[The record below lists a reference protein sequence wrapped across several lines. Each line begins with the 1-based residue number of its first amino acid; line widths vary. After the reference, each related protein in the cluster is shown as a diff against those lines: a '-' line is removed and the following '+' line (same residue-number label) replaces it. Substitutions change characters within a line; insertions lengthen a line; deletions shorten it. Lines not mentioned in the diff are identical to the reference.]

1 MEKEL
6 RAEDL
11 FVKEQKNV
19 INVDPEYEVVVKLSS
34 IGKLGLP
41 AVVHVRD
48 YSFDDS
54 LLFAKATQNNE
65 NSIILELLKS
75 VVFEE
80 IDLTKV
86 TRQDALEILMAIQ
99 GTFYTSYIDG
109 KEYFVDDSLK
119 GEALTNKDNI
129 STATIN
135 INDIKTKPLNDKVS
149 VPITIENSK
158 FKAVFD
164 YPRLIHDVK
173 AREYIENKFAIKDNE
188 LSSIM
193 QKKAHNEAS
202 NEEIKILLD
211 YDNEKTT
218 EYMRVLT
225 AQQILSLNGKEPKDI
240 NEQLNMLHK
249 MPMSVLSLLANILN
263 INFNFGVQD
272 EVTFTDNVTEK
283 LITRRFNFRYSDF
296 LSSVEQRNESNFNV
310 TFG

>member
-109 KEYFVDDSLK
+109 KEYFVDDSLE

-158 FKAVFD
+158 FKVVFD

-173 AREYIENKFAIKDNE
+173 AREYIENKFAVKDNE
-188 LSSIM
+188 LSGIM

-202 NEEIKILLD
+202 NEEIKLLLD
-211 YDNEKTT
+211 YNNEKTT